1 MLAVAMPA
9 ASAAENMI
17 QVNNVTSDA
26 NGNFVMSN
34 IPYGEYELYATN
46 YSESRGSWKWY
57 KGKVDIEI
65 NGTDLSNVLLEIDD
79 DSPVDENRINSY
91 LDGHTISGRTYS
103 TGMGNEYNKSSDVI
117 LLTSDSSTFVAN
129 TTSDVSG
136 NFVISDIPYGEYELY
151 ATNYSESRGSWKW
164 YKGKVDIEINGTN
177 LSNLLLEIDDDS
189 PVDENRINS
198 YFDGHTISGRTYS
211 TGMGNEY
218 NKSSDVILLTSDSST
233 FVANTTSDA
242 NGNFVIS
249 DIPYSEYELY
259 ATNYSESRG
268 SWKWYKGKVDIEI
281 NGTDLSNVL
290 LEIDDDSPVDE
301 NRINSYLDGHTISG
315 RTYSTGMGNEYNKSS
330 NVLLLK
336 DLSSSAPPLVNV
348 SIITGYSS
356 YEPQLESLV
365 GRINNDSTLNLS
377 VSYHLPSTIDEETDL
392 SNADVIYAKMFTDSA
407 DKIEDEVNSA
417 ISNGTIVIT
426 DNAALNEN
434 IPDKFSEEDEVIIRE
449 YLEEYWKYG
458 ATEESNFDNMIYY
471 LARTFADR
479 NDLDVKAPEGSPKA
493 IYHPNMNE
501 KSYFTPNATEYFD
514 WYRNREDGH
523 AFDENSSTVGI
534 MFYSSYYPERMD
546 PFDSLIAKLESRNM
560 NVIAC
565 YGSSSDYVDSYFNH
579 TPETKVDLILS
590 STYRSQYFD
599 IENLGV
605 PVINTVTNGY
615 MNLTEWKE
623 TSSPLPNT
631 YMIRLYRPE
640 TWGWIDPIMIASTE
654 TDSQGTE
661 IYEPV
666 DSQVEWLVDR
676 SQAQANLS
684 AKEHSDKKVA
694 ILYYNHGAG
703 KNNIGA
709 SYLEVVPSISNL
721 LGAMA
726 NENYD
731 VESSSIPNKTELV
744 DLFVKQGTNIGT
756 WAPGELEDLVET
768 DKVELIPEH
777 TYKKWFNALPEER
790 KDEVTDRW
798 GEAPGEI
805 MVYEGDS
812 GDRFVVIP
820 KIEISDNVILAPQ
833 PTRGWLQDNDALY
846 HASDLPPHHQYIAFY
861 LWLQNEFNADVMVNM
876 GRHGTVEWLPGKE
889 FGLFREE
896 WPALMAGDIPVVY
909 PYVMDG
915 MGEGM
920 QAKRRGNAVIID
932 HLIPPV
938 VRSGSYGNYSELND
952 KITQYNALSSDPDMQ
967 EKRFN
972 EIINLTY
979 QLHLDERVNMTHAE
993 SENDEIRDHFL
1004 DELDDVLRELRT
1016 TSMPYGLHI
1025 LGNAPM
1031 GEQLS
1036 EMVCSMLGQDFKD
1049 KVSLYNTS
1057 EDAPVL
1063 LLDLVLNQ
1071 EMSFNESQEQVL
1083 GPGNTSTTMDDYLST
1098 ATGYA
1103 DKLHQS
1109 ENETSQVL
1117 NAMDGRYV
1125 KPNLGGDPILRPD
1138 ALPSG
1143 SNFYAFDEQLIPTKQ
1158 AWNLGKKMAN
1168 ETMEAYTPEIDG
1180 DYPQKTAFILWAG
1193 ESTRHEGVM
1202 ESEILYLLG
1211 VRPVWDDDGDEVE
1224 DVELIPSS
1232 ELGRPRIDVLIQIS
1246 GLYRDTF
1253 PHKVELIDKAVY
1265 LAYNAPN
1272 NGYDGTKDEKR
1283 PIAEYISYDPVE
1295 NTNYVRENT
1304 NNIYDSLNA
1313 TLQNETASMNIALLR
1328 IFGPEDGSYG
1338 TGMANAV
1345 SASDTWENNTE
1356 LADLYMD
1363 RMSNAYGEY
1372 VWGESMEEIAS
1383 RWDVADGSIDNEEVF
1398 EDNLEDVG
1406 AIVHSRSSNT
1416 YGAMDTDDFFQYFGG
1431 LNLVVSEASG
1441 MTPETY
1447 VMNLQN
1453 PDAEKIETLST
1464 YLSREIVT
1472 RYLNP
1477 GWIEGMQQHGFE
1489 GAGMMGDFLENL
1501 WGWEALNPDLI
1512 DDYVWDDVY
1521 DTYFTGDNS
1530 EWIKGTNSYEYQS
1543 MTARML
1549 ETARKGGWDASDEQ
1563 LKSLVSEYVET
1574 VAETGDVTCCHHT
1587 CGNPA
1592 LQEYVDGY
1600 LSMPGV
1606 VDESTAEQYKKL
1618 MDEATTQ
1625 PANSQASKSSSSSS
1639 GGVGSAQIVN
1649 ASTTGTAS
1657 NQTTS
1662 TADGGYSESEQQP
1675 TPDSAESSSDYVEG
1689 YEMTKENPRNEESGG
1704 SSFSGADIV
1713 GSILVLA
1720 GVGAMYVGFR
1730 RRQM

>member
-1 MLAVAMPA
+1 MSDIPYGEYELYATNYSESRGSWKWYKGKVDIEINGTDFSNVLLEIDDDSPVDENRINSYLDGHNVSGRTYSTGMGNEYNKSSDVILLTSDSSTFVA
-9 ASAAENMI
+9 NT
-17 QVNNVTSDA
+17 TSDA
-26 NGNFVMSN
+26 NGNFVMSD

-103 TGMGNEYNKSSDVI
+103 TGMGNEYNKSSDV
-117 LLTSDSSTFVAN
+117 
-129 TTSDVSG
+129 
-136 NFVISDIPYGEYELY
+136 
-151 ATNYSESRGSWKW
+151 
-164 YKGKVDIEINGTN
+164 
-177 LSNLLLEIDDDS
+177 
-189 PVDENRINS
+189 
-198 YFDGHTISGRTYS
+198 
-211 TGMGNEY
+211 
-218 NKSSDVILLTSDSST
+218 
-233 FVANTTSDA
+233 
-242 NGNFVIS
+242 
-249 DIPYSEYELY
+249 
-259 ATNYSESRG
+259 
-268 SWKWYKGKVDIEI
+268 
-281 NGTDLSNVL
+281 
-290 LEIDDDSPVDE
+290 
-301 NRINSYLDGHTISG
+301 
-315 RTYSTGMGNEYNKSS
+315 
-330 NVLLLK
+330 LLLK
-336 DLSSSAPPLVNV
+336 KISSSAPPLVNV

-426 DNAALNEN
+426 DNAALNKN
-434 IPDKFSEEDEVIIRE
+434 IPDKFSDEEADIIE
-449 YLEEYWKYG
+449 TLGDYWKYG
-458 ATEESNFDNMIYY
+458 ATEDSNFDNMIYY

-493 IYHPNMNE
+493 IYHPNMTE

-565 YGSSSDYVDSYFNH
+565 YGSSSEYVDSYFNH

-590 STYRSQYFD
+590 STYRSQYFNID
-599 IENLGV
+599 NLNV

-615 MNLTEWKE
+615 MNMTEWKE

-654 TDSQGTE
+654 IDSQGNK

-666 DSQVEWLVDR
+666 ENQVDWLVDR
-676 SQAQANLS
+676 AEAQTNLS
-684 AKEHSDKKVA
+684 AKDHSDKKVA

-726 NENYD
+726 NESYD
-731 VESSSIPNKTELV
+731 VESSTIPNKTELV

-777 TYKKWFNALPEER
+777 TYKKWFDALPEER
-790 KDEVTDRW
+790 KEEVTDRW

-805 MVYEGDS
+805 MVYEDDS

-846 HASDLPPHHQYIAFY
+846 HASDLPPHHQYLAFY
-861 LWLQNEFNADVMVNM
+861 LWLQHEFNADVMVNM

-896 WPALMAGDIPVVY
+896 WPALMTGDIPVVY

-952 KITQYNALSSDPDMQ
+952 KITQYNALSSDPDMK
-967 EKRFN
+967 ERRFY
-972 EIINLTY
+972 EIVNLTY
-979 QLHLDERVNMTHAE
+979 DLHLDERVNMTYAE
-993 SENDEIRDHFL
+993 SEDDEMRDHFL

-1025 LGNAPM
+1025 LGNAPE

-1049 KVSLYNTS
+1049 EVALYNTS

-1063 LLDLVLNQ
+1063 LLELALNQ
-1071 EMSFNESQEQVL
+1071 EMSFSDSQEQVL
-1083 GPGNTSTTMDDYLST
+1083 GPGNTSAKMDDYLST
-1098 ATGYA
+1098 ATEYA
-1103 DKLHQS
+1103 GKLSQS
-1109 ENETSQVL
+1109 ENEPSQVL
-1117 NAMDGRYV
+1117 KAMDGRYIES
-1125 KPNLGGDPILRPD
+1125 NLGGDPILRPD

-1143 SNFYAFDEQLIPTKQ
+1143 RNFYAFDEQLIPTKQ
-1158 AWNLGKKMAN
+1158 AWNLGKEMAN

-1265 LAYNAPN
+1265 LAYNAPD
-1272 NGYDGTKDEKR
+1272 NGYDGTKDEER
-1283 PIAEYISYDPVE
+1283 PAAEYISYGPAE
-1295 NTNYVRENT
+1295 TNYVRENT
-1304 NNIYDSLNA
+1304 NNIYEGLNA

-1372 VWGESMEEIAS
+1372 VWGESMKEIAS
-1383 RWDVADGSIDNEEVF
+1383 QWDVADDSIDNEEVF

-1489 GAGMMGDFLENL
+1489 GAGMMGGFIENL

-1574 VAETGDVTCCHHT
+1574 IAETGDVTCCHHT

-1606 VDESTAEQYKKL
+1606 VDESTAEQYREI
-1618 MDEATTQ
+1618 MDEATQ
-1625 PANSQASKSSSSSS
+1625 PETSASSPSSSSSS

-1662 TADGGYSESEQQP
+1662 TSDGGYSESTQEP
-1675 TPDSAESSSDYVEG
+1675 TSESAESSSDYVEG
-1689 YEMTKENPRNEESGG
+1689 YEMTKENPRNDTSGG

-1713 GSILVLA
+1713 GTVLVLA
-1720 GVGAMYVGFR
+1720 AVGAMYIGFR